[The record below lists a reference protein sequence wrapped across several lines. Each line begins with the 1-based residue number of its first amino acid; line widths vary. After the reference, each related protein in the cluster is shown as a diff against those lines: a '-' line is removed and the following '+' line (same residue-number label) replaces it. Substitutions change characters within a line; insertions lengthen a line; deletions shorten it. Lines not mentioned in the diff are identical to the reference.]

1 MPKFIIGGRG
11 MCPLGIMLTGGKGG
25 RPGMG
30 IPGCGGIMPG
40 LGLDEGWTCGDSRG
54 LCMGLDAGPRVL
66 GGGGGPIPGMIGFD
80 NGLLG
85 PPGWAEVRRNGGRMC
100 CII

>member
-11 MCPLGIMLTGGKGG
+11 MAPLCIMFTGGKGG
-25 RPGMG
+25 IPGMRPGW
-30 IPGCGGIMPG
+30 GGIMPG
-40 LGLDEGWTCGDSRG
+40 LGFDDGWTCGDSMG

-66 GGGGGPIPGMIGFD
+66 GGGGPIPGIIGFD
-80 NGLLG
+80 RGLLG
-85 PPGWAEVRRNGGRMC
+85 PPGWPEGRRKGGRIC

>member
-11 MCPLGIMLTGGKGG
+11 MRPFGIMLIGGKGG

-30 IPGCGGIMPG
+30 RPGWGGIMPG
-40 LGLDEGWTCGDSRG
+40 LGLEEGWTCGDSRG
-54 LCMGLDAGPRVL
+54 LCMGLDAGPMVL
-66 GGGGGPIPGMIGFD
+66 AEGGGPIPGMIGFD
-80 NGLLG
+80 RGLLG
-85 PPGWAEVRRNGGRMC
+85 PAGWAEGRRNGGRIC